1 MILIICKFFF
11 HCNYVISVKR
21 ASHRQRRKN
30 IKTLNKTKWI
40 FTDSNKTQNIA
51 DFVLWV
57 DITFKLLMWT
67 FVILTINK
75 TAEKSSRI
83 HISAWNSLTLNHQK
97 KIIKSKSCCQL
108 LTAGRE
114 IRFSLL
120 TVDLSSNTEE
130 VCDAN
135 YFFVKGNKLFL
146 IRRVWIK
153 PGGTAG
159 ISVRGAFLPLLI
171 ALPFFPSNLFSLFL
185 SSLLFVWHSHLLQL
199 EGRCFWPQLDI
210 ILA

>member
-1 MILIICKFFF
+1 MILIICDFFF

-21 ASHRQRRKN
+21 ASHRQGRKN

-40 FTDSNKTQNIA
+40 LLTVTKHRILQTLCFELISRLSCLCEHSSFWQSIK
-51 DFVLWV
+51 LW
-57 DITFKLLMWT
+57 
-67 FVILTINK
+67 NNP
-75 TAEKSSRI
+75 SSRI
-83 HISAWNSLTLNHQK
+83 LISAWNSLTLNHQK
-97 KIIKSKSCCQL
+97 KKSCCQL

-114 IRFSLL
+114 ITFSLL

-135 YFFVKGNKLFL
+135 YFFVKDNKLFL

-159 ISVRGAFLPLLI
+159 ISVHGAFLRLLI
-171 ALPFFPSNLFSLFL
+171 TLPFFPLTSFL
-185 SSLLFVWHSHLLQL
+185 CFFLHSSLCDTATYYS
-199 EGRCFWPQLDI
+199 
-210 ILA
+210 